1 MGNYAGEMSY
11 RGLVT
16 HNSYT
21 QVAAEMGLAAL
32 YCYTMFIVEPLRK
45 LRQLAR
51 ETLSVPANSNFYFL
65 AIGLQAALLGYLV
78 CSFFAS
84 VAYLWYAFYLVG
96 YAVCLRRLYEN
107 ETGKQI
113 EVSKRRTR
121 ASRVLAA
128 PQALKA
134 E

>member
-1 MGNYAGEMSY
+1 MGNYAPEMSY

-21 QVAAEMGLAAL
+21 QVAAELGLAAL

-51 ETLSVPANSNFYFL
+51 ETFSVPANSKFYFL

-84 VAYLWYAFYLVG
+84 VAYLWYAFYLVS

-107 ETGKQI
+107 ETGKQV
-113 EVSKRRTR
+113 EVSKRRAR
-121 ASRVLAA
+121 ARSVLPA
-128 PQALKA
+128 PHALEA